1 MDPLTLAGLLIGLAQ
16 ALVLAFA
23 KFGPDVWGKKV
34 EEVIPATLRVRLEKI
49 AADAAALQKF
59 KLEVPE
65 SPFDEDAPE

>member
-23 KFGPDVWGKKV
+23 KFGPSVWDKPVG
-34 EEVIPATLRVRLEKI
+34 EIIPSTLRVRLEKV

-59 KLEVPE
+59 KLGIPE
-65 SPFDEDAPE
+65 SPFEEDAPE